1 MVTGGQRVRE
11 REGGTEESWRIFR
24 AVKLLCMIQQKLIYD
39 IMHLAKPTK
48 CMAQRENLKVN
59 DAL

>member
-1 MVTGGQRVRE
+1 MRE
-11 REGGTEESWRIFR
+11 REGGTEESRRIFR

>member
-1 MVTGGQRVRE
+1 MRE
-11 REGGTEESWRIFR
+11 REGGTEESQRIFR
-24 AVKLLCMIQQKLIYD
+24 AVKLLCMIKQKLIYD
-39 IMHLAKPTK
+39 IMHLAKPTE